1 MPEKLEG
8 DLLAR
13 GTKIAIVVSRF
24 NDYITRQL
32 VEGAVD
38 IYARLGGDPAK
49 LTITHVPGAFELPV
63 AALNLTRGGKFDAV
77 ICLGCVVKGATDHYD
92 YVAGEAAR
100 GIARV
105 GLDTGVPTIFGVITA
120 ETMEQAIDRAGGK
133 HGNQGAKAM
142 FAAVEMANLFKKSKS

>member
-49 LTITHVPGAFELPV
+49 LTIMHVPGAFELPV
-63 AALNLTRGGKFDAV
+63 AALNLARGGKFDAV

-142 FAAVEMANLFKKSKS
+142 FAAVEMANLFKKSKP